1 MSEDKVKKSM
11 LKAAVNGFYSIQKTR
26 IRVGNNIVA
35 NFKIKLGQEPSSPE
49 TDLDA
54 DAKLLLKN
62 LRESYK
68 KITDGVV
75 SMTPRQFKKDG
86 LISDFSEFALV
97 QQYDRL
103 VTNEDEALKQL
114 KYSVR
119 DFDIYNNFLEDV
131 TGVGPTLAAVIIS
144 GFDIHKAE
152 YASSLWAYAGLDVV
166 KGAGRS
172 RKKEHLIETTYMDAE
187 GKEQTKMGISF
198 NPFLKT
204 KLIGVLGSSFVKT
217 NGKYR
222 EIYDNYKHRISNM
235 PAHAEKSKGHLNNM
249 AIRYAVKRFLVDL
262 YYNWRT
268 MEGLPIA
275 AEYSEAK
282 LKMVHGKAA

>member
-1 MSEDKVKKSM
+1 MDNQVQRSM

-35 NFKIKLGQEPSSPE
+35 NFKVKIGQSPGQSE
-49 TDLDA
+49 DELDSQ
-54 DAKLLLKN
+54 AKLLLKN
-62 LRESYK
+62 LRVSYK
-68 KITDGVV
+68 KITDGVA
-75 SMTPRQFKKDG
+75 SMTPRKFKEDG

-103 VTNEDEALKQL
+103 VTNEDEALKQIS
-114 KYSVR
+114 YAVR
-119 DFDIYNNFLEDV
+119 DFDIYRNFLEGV
-131 TGVGPTLAAVIIS
+131 TGVGPTMAAVIIS

-152 YASSLWAYAGLDVV
+152 YPSSLWAYAGLDVV

-172 RKKEHLIETTYMDAE
+172 RKKEHLVEQTYTDAE
-187 GKEQTKMGISF
+187 GNEQTKMGISF

-222 EIYDNYKHRISNM
+222 DIYDNYKNRISNM
-235 PAHAEKSKGHLNNM
+235 PAHEEKSKGHRNNM

-268 MEGLPIA
+268 MEGLPVA
-275 AEYSEAK
+275 DEYSAAK
-282 LKMVHGKAA
+282 LKMTHGKAA

>member
-1 MSEDKVKKSM
+1 MENQIQKSM

-35 NFKIKLGQEPSSPE
+35 NFKVKLGQEPSSPE
-49 TDLDA
+49 SDLDA

-68 KITDGVV
+68 KITDGVAT
-75 SMTPRQFKKDG
+75 MTPRKFKEDG
-86 LISDFSEFALV
+86 LVSDFSEYCLV
-97 QQYDRL
+97 KQFIDL
-103 VTNEDEALKQL
+103 DEAEKSAFKQI
-114 KYSVR
+114 KYAVR
-119 DFDIYNNFLEDV
+119 DFDIYRNFLEDV
-131 TGVGPTLAAVIIS
+131 KGVGPTMAAVIIS

-152 YASSLWAYAGLDVV
+152 YPSSLWAYAGLDVV

-172 RKKEHLIETTYMDAE
+172 RKKEHLVETTYTDAE

-217 NGKYR
+217 NGIYR
-222 EIYDNYKHRISNM
+222 DIYDNYKHRISNM
-235 PAHAEKSKGHLNNM
+235 PAHAEKSKGHINNM
-249 AIRYAVKRFLVDL
+249 AIRYTVKRFLVDL

-268 MEGLPIA
+268 MEGLPVA

>member
-1 MSEDKVKKSM
+1 MENQIQKSM

-35 NFKIKLGQEPSSPE
+35 NFKVKLGQEPSSPE
-49 TDLDA
+49 SDLDA

-68 KITDGVV
+68 KITDGVAT
-75 SMTPRQFKKDG
+75 MTPRKFKEDG
-86 LISDFSEFALV
+86 LVSDFSEYCLV
-97 QQYDRL
+97 KQFIDL
-103 VTNEDEALKQL
+103 DEAEKSAFKQI
-114 KYSVR
+114 KYAVR
-119 DFDIYNNFLEDV
+119 DFDIYRNFLEGV
-131 TGVGPTLAAVIIS
+131 TGVGPTMAAVIIS

-152 YASSLWAYAGLDVV
+152 YPSSLWAYAGLDVV

-172 RKKEHLIETTYMDAE
+172 RKKEHLVETTYTDAE

-217 NGKYR
+217 NGIYR
-222 EIYDNYKHRISNM
+222 DIYDNYKHRISNM
-235 PAHAEKSKGHLNNM
+235 PAHAEKSKGHINNM
-249 AIRYAVKRFLVDL
+249 AIRYTVKRFLVDL

-268 MEGLPIA
+268 MEGLPVA

>member
-1 MSEDKVKKSM
+1 MSEDQVKKSM

-26 IRVGNNIVA
+26 IRVGNNIVS
-35 NFKIKLGQEPSSPE
+35 NFKIKLGQDPSSPE

-68 KITDGVV
+68 KITDGVAT
-75 SMTPRQFKKDG
+75 MTPRKFKEDG

-103 VTNEDEALKQL
+103 VTNEDEALKQI
-114 KYSVR
+114 KYAVR
-119 DFDIYNNFLEDV
+119 DFDIYRNFLEDV
-131 TGVGPTLAAVIIS
+131 KGVGPTMAAVIIS

-152 YASSLWAYAGLDVV
+152 YPSSLWAYAGLDVV
-166 KGAGRS
+166 KGTGRS
-172 RKKEHLIETTYMDAE
+172 RKKEHLIEQTYTDAE

-235 PAHAEKSKGHLNNM
+235 PAHAEKSKGHINNM
-249 AIRYAVKRFLVDL
+249 AIRYTVKRFLVDL
-262 YYNWRT
+262 HYHWRT
-268 MEGLPIA
+268 MEGLPVA
-275 AEYSEAK
+275 DEYSKAK
-282 LKMVHGKAA
+282 LKMNHGKAA

>member
-1 MSEDKVKKSM
+1 MENRVQKSM

-35 NFKIKLGQEPSSPE
+35 NFKVKIGQEPGQPE
-49 TDLDA
+49 EELDA
-54 DAKLLLKN
+54 DAKLLLIN
-62 LRESYK
+62 LRASYK
-68 KITDGVV
+68 KITDGVA
-75 SMTPRQFKKDG
+75 SMTPRKFKEDG

-97 QQYDRL
+97 KQYDDL
-103 VTNEDEALKQL
+103 MTAEEQSFKQIT
-114 KYSVR
+114 YAVR
-119 DFDIYNNFLEDV
+119 DFEIYKTFLEDV
-131 TGVGPTLAAVIIS
+131 KGVGPTMAAVIIS

-172 RKKEHLIETTYMDAE
+172 RKKEHLVETTYIDAE
-187 GKEQTKMGISF
+187 GNEQTKMGISF

-217 NGKYR
+217 NGNYR
-222 EIYDNYKHRISNM
+222 EIYDNYKNRISNM
-235 PAHAEKSKGHLNNM
+235 PAHAEKSKGHRNNM
-249 AIRYAVKRFLVDL
+249 AIRYTVKRFLVDL
-262 YYNWRT
+262 YYNWRKL
-268 MEGLPIA
+268 EGLPVA
-275 AEYSEAK
+275 DEYSKAK